1 MSRKA
6 EFAGDGKGIA
16 FAGNADEQTVCR
28 TEGCHIK
35 FAAGIADLIRCQ
47 GKYLQ
52 FAVMGS
58 GHGGDMSVQ

>member
-6 EFAGDGKGIA
+6 ELAGDGKGVA
-16 FAGNADEQTVCR
+16 LAGNADEQTVCR

-47 GKYLQ
+47 GKHFQ
-52 FAVMGS
+52 FTVMGGS
-58 GHGGDMSVQ
+58 HGGDMSVQ